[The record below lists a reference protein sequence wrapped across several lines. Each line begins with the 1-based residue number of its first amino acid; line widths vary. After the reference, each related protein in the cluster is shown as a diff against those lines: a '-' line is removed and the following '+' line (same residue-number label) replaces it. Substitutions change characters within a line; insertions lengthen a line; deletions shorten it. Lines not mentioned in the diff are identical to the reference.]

1 MGEFQDSPCRHI
13 PLPSLR
19 LPSSHPSLTQRIV
32 YVCTRGIVFVVEIFF
47 APRPVENL
55 FPIGRFLS
63 LGRNFLSGELFHEN
77 GPLGSPPCPV
87 PILPHL
93 SSSKIVSHRDFHLTI
108 LVVILR
114 RRCCCCCCAPCPTSS
129 SHLPIASFQWIALM
143 QTLPPPCP

>member
-47 APRPVENL
+47 APRPVENF

-77 GPLGSPPCPV
+77 GPLGLAHRLVLFPFF
-87 PILPHL
+87 PIC
-93 SSSKIVSHRDFHLTI
+93 
-108 LVVILR
+108 R
-114 RRCCCCCCAPCPTSS
+114 RPKLCHTVTF
-129 SHLPIASFQWIALM
+129 I
-143 QTLPPPCP
+143 